1 MTGIPLVD
9 TPGSVAAPVIVVLPG
24 PRADTVRWGEHHTGA
39 RVSRSRRRWP
49 VVEPDK
55 PVSLHD
61 SWWIMAAAGVLAAS
75 ALAAAVWVSVHLVV
89 HPVLHT
95 AGLFVH
101 LAALVVGFGGVLM
114 ADYLVLRWL
123 AGRSTFAEAL
133 HGANRMHAPIWAGL
147 VGLIASGCVL
157 EPNVASTLT
166 QTKLVLVLV
175 LTLNGLQASMLGK
188 RLDRYWSAP
197 LPPRVLIWAA
207 ATGVISQISWWGAVF
222 IGFWN
227 AEQ

>member
-1 MTGIPLVD
+1 VTGIPID
-9 TPGSVAAPVIVVLPG
+9 IPGSVAAPVIVVLPG

-39 RVSRSRRRWP
+39 QLTRGGRRWP
-49 VVEPDK
+49 VAEPDK
-55 PVSLHD
+55 PLSLHD
-61 SWWIMAAAGVLAAS
+61 SWWIVAAAGMLATS
-75 ALAAAVWVSVHLVV
+75 LLAAAVWISVHLVV

-133 HGANRMHAPIWAGL
+133 RGTNRMHAPIWAGL
-147 VGLIASGCVL
+147 VALIISGCVL
-157 EPNVASTLT
+157 EPNVASILT
-166 QTKLVLVLV
+166 RTKLILILV
-175 LTLNGLQASMLGK
+175 LTLNGLQASMLSK
-188 RLDRYWSAP
+188 RLDQNPSAP
-197 LPPRVLIWAA
+197 LPPRMLAWAA
-207 ATGVISQISWWGAVF
+207 ATGVISQICWWGAVF

>member
-1 MTGIPLVD
+1 MPGIPLVD
-9 TPGSVAAPVIVVLPG
+9 SPVPVAAPVIVVLPG

-39 RVSRSRRRWP
+39 RLTRGSRRWP
-49 VVEPDK
+49 VAEPEK
-55 PVSLHD
+55 PLSLHD
-61 SWWIMAAAGVLAAS
+61 SWWIVAAAGVLAAS
-75 ALAAAVWVSVHLVV
+75 VLAAAVWISAHLVV

-114 ADYLVLRWL
+114 ADYLAMRWL

-133 HGANRMHAPIWAGL
+133 HGANRLHAPIWAGL

-157 EPNVASTLT
+157 EPNLASTLT
-166 QTKLVLVLV
+166 RIKLVLVLV
-175 LTLNGLQASMLGK
+175 LTLNGLQALMLSK
-188 RLDRYWSAP
+188 QLDQHPSAA
-197 LPPRVLIWAA
+197 LSPRVLAWAA
-207 ATGVISQISWWGAVF
+207 ATGVISQICWWGAVF